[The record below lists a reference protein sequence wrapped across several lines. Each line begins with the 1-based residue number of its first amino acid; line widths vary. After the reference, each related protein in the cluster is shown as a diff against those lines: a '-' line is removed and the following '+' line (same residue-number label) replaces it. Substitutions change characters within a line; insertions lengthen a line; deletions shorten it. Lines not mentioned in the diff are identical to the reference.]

1 MKKYRFSLEKLLSY
15 KRQMMEREKNK
26 LMSLRNERNRAEEK
40 LHQLERDLVNA
51 QKRFQLEMV
60 KGVSAMHIN
69 LFQMQKDA
77 NLLEQHDLRVTLRT
91 MDATIERQRRVVV
104 KASQEVSGLDKL
116 EAEQREE
123 YQKLEAKES
132 ETMIEEFLSFQML
145 GNQETEPQ

>member
-1 MKKYRFSLEKLLSY
+1 MKKYRFSLEKLRSY

-26 LMSLRNERNRAEEK
+26 LLSLRNERNRAEEK
-40 LHQLERDLVNA
+40 LHELERDLVNA

-60 KGVSAMHIN
+60 KGVSAMHLN

-91 MDATIERQRRVVV
+91 MDATIERQRRLVVR
-104 KASQEVSGLDKL
+104 ASQEVSGLDKL

-145 GNQETEPQ
+145 GNPDSEQ

>member
-1 MKKYRFSLEKLLSY
+1 
-15 KRQMMEREKNK
+15 EKNK
-26 LMSLRNERNRAEEK
+26 LLSLRNERNRAEEK
-40 LHQLERDLVNA
+40 LHELERDLVNA

-60 KGVSAMHIN
+60 KGVSAMHLN

-91 MDATIERQRRVVV
+91 MDATIERQRRLVVR
-104 KASQEVSGLDKL
+104 ASQEVSGLDKL

-145 GNQETEPQ
+145 GNPDSEQ

>member
-1 MKKYRFSLEKLLSY
+1 MKKYRFSLEKLRSY

-26 LMSLRNERNRAEEK
+26 LLSLRNERNRAEEK
-40 LHQLERDLVNA
+40 LHELERDLVNA

-60 KGVSAMHIN
+60 KGVSVMHIN

-91 MDATIERQRRVVV
+91 MDATIERQRRLVVR
-104 KASQEVSGLDKL
+104 ASQEVSGLDKL

-145 GNQETEPQ
+145 GNPDSEQ